1 MASIPKR
8 RPQKCATFAVHS
20 SSSEKERLI
29 VDVIESV
36 AISSRAAMTTHALAR
51 IAPARA
57 PAKTPERGA
66 SSLGGRYAARHAHRR
81 GSVARAAFED
91 SSEAT
96 ASTSWSPSSGASSE
110 RASARAPYAGPPRVV
125 VLGGGF
131 GGLYT
136 ALKLDARKDGW
147 KDDAPPR
154 VTLVDRADRFVFKPM
169 LYELVNETM
178 KDWEVCPS
186 FEDLLRPT
194 EIRFKNAAVVDVRP
208 NDEDKRGPMSRGG
221 VVVLDD
227 DSTLEYDYLV
237 VGVGAAVGDSGVPG
251 AAERAV
257 PLNSL
262 EDARVLAGALRD
274 METKRSASARMMT
287 KNADDESRL
296 KKETE
301 EELYV
306 PKVAVV
312 GGGYSGCELA
322 GVVAERLCRNGAAA
336 RVDLFASADGILP
349 SAPRGQREST
359 QKRLEKLGVTVLA
372 GARATAVR
380 GAPESSEETSE
391 PRSDK
396 ASVRLVEPST
406 RAALAWRGA
415 DGDERLEVYDA
426 VCWSVGS
433 TVQCPPSWPFKR
445 CDRSGK
451 IAVDS
456 TLRAAGYDDVFAV
469 GDVARIVR
477 SNAASSSSP
486 RPGDAGFEEYATKE
500 SFAAAPPSPP
510 DLPSTAQVA
519 FQQADY
525 ASWNVWA
532 AVANKPALPFK
543 YQHIGDMMTT
553 GSFDAAVALPVG
565 DATIDGVAGALL
577 RRAAY
582 LYRMPTDEH
591 RVKLAGAW
599 LVNAAEAV
607 REKGAAGALEE
618 YLGLEVPEELKT
630 LEKMLPKPP
639 GF

>member
-1 MASIPKR
+1 
-8 RPQKCATFAVHS
+8 
-20 SSSEKERLI
+20 
-29 VDVIESV
+29 
-36 AISSRAAMTTHALAR
+36 MTTHALAR

-237 VGVGAAVGDSGVPG
+237 VGVGAAVGDGGVPG

-396 ASVRLVEPST
+396 KNASVRLVEPST

-415 DGDERLEVYDA
+415 DGDERSEVYDA
-426 VCWSVGS
+426 VCWTVGS

-445 CDRSGK
+445 CDRRSSK

-469 GDVARIVR
+469 GDVARIVC
-477 SNAASSSSP
+477 SNAAN
-486 RPGDAGFEEYATKE
+486 DV
-500 SFAAAPPSPP
+500 PPSPP

-577 RRAAY
+577 RRVAY

-607 REKGAAGALEE
+607 KEKGAAGALEE

>member
-1 MASIPKR
+1 M
-8 RPQKCATFAVHS
+8 
-20 SSSEKERLI
+20 
-29 VDVIESV
+29 
-36 AISSRAAMTTHALAR
+36 MTHALAR

-57 PAKTPERGA
+57 PAKTPGRGA
-66 SSLGGRYAARHAHRR
+66 SSLGGRDAARHAHRR

-96 ASTSWSPSSGASSE
+96 ASASWSPSSGASSE
-110 RASARAPYAGPPRVV
+110 VASARAPYAGPPRVV

-194 EIRFKNAAVVDVRP
+194 DVRFKNAAVVDVRP
-208 NDEDKRGPMSRGG
+208 NDEERRGPTSRGG

-227 DSTLEYDYLV
+227 DSELEYDYLV
-237 VGVGAAVGDSGVPG
+237 VGVGAAVGDGGVPG

-262 EDARVLAGALRD
+262 EDARTLAGALRD
-274 METKRSASARMMT
+274 METKRSARTMI
-287 KNADDESRL
+287 KNDESRL
-296 KKETE
+296 EETE
-301 EELYV
+301 EDAYV
-306 PKVAVV
+306 PRVAVV

-322 GVVAERLCRNGAAA
+322 GVVAERLTRDGAAA

-349 SAPRGQREST
+349 SAPRGQRAST
-359 QKRLEKLGVTVLA
+359 NARLERLGVTVLA
-372 GARATAVR
+372 GARAVAVR
-380 GAPESSEETSE
+380 GAPDREETSF
-391 PRSDK
+391 RNNF
-396 ASVRLVEPST
+396 VEPST

-426 VCWSVGS
+426 VCWTVGS
-433 TVQCPPSWPFKR
+433 TVTCPASWPFLR

-451 IAVDS
+451 IAVDKS
-456 TLRAAGYDDVFAV
+456 LRAVGYDDVFAV
-469 GDVARIVR
+469 GDVAEIVFR
-477 SNAASSSSP
+477 DGSGASNES
-486 RPGDAGFEEYATKE
+486 K

-510 DLPSTAQVA
+510 SLPSTAQVA

-525 ASWNVWA
+525 AAWNVWA

-618 YLGLEVPEELKT
+618 YLGLEVPEELKR

-639 GF
+639 GFDL

>member
-1 MASIPKR
+1 
-8 RPQKCATFAVHS
+8 V
-20 SSSEKERLI
+20 
-29 VDVIESV
+29 
-36 AISSRAAMTTHALAR
+36 
-51 IAPARA
+51 
-57 PAKTPERGA
+57 
-66 SSLGGRYAARHAHRR
+66 
-81 GSVARAAFED
+81 
-91 SSEAT
+91 
-96 ASTSWSPSSGASSE
+96 
-110 RASARAPYAGPPRVV
+110 
-125 VLGGGF
+125 
-131 GGLYT
+131 
-136 ALKLDARKDGW
+136 
-147 KDDAPPR
+147 
-154 VTLVDRADRFVFKPM
+154 RF
-169 LYELVNETM
+169 
-178 KDWEVCPS
+178 
-186 FEDLLRPT
+186 
-194 EIRFKNAAVVDVRP
+194 
-208 NDEDKRGPMSRGG
+208 
-221 VVVLDD
+221 
-227 DSTLEYDYLV
+227 
-237 VGVGAAVGDSGVPG
+237 
-251 AAERAV
+251 
-257 PLNSL
+257 
-262 EDARVLAGALRD
+262 
-274 METKRSASARMMT
+274 
-287 KNADDESRL
+287 
-296 KKETE
+296 
-301 EELYV
+301 
-306 PKVAVV
+306 
-312 GGGYSGCELA
+312 
-322 GVVAERLCRNGAAA
+322 
-336 RVDLFASADGILP
+336 
-349 SAPRGQREST
+349 
-359 QKRLEKLGVTVLA
+359 
-372 GARATAVR
+372 
-380 GAPESSEETSE
+380 
-391 PRSDK
+391 
-396 ASVRLVEPST
+396 VEPST

-426 VCWSVGS
+426 VCWTVGS
-433 TVQCPPSWPFKR
+433 TVQCPPSWPFER

-469 GDVARIVR
+469 GDVARIVSG
-477 SNAASSSSP
+477 SNAQPFSSSP
-486 RPGDAGFEEYATKE
+486 RPGDAGFEEYSYAEKE

>member
-1 MASIPKR
+1 
-8 RPQKCATFAVHS
+8 
-20 SSSEKERLI
+20 
-29 VDVIESV
+29 
-36 AISSRAAMTTHALAR
+36 MTTHALAR

-237 VGVGAAVGDSGVPG
+237 VGVGAAVGDGGVPG

-396 ASVRLVEPST
+396 KNASVRLVEPST

-415 DGDERLEVYDA
+415 DGDERSEVYDA
-426 VCWSVGS
+426 VCWTVGS

-445 CDRSGK
+445 CDRRSSK
-451 IAVDS
+451 MAVDS

-469 GDVARIVR
+469 GDVARIVC
-477 SNAASSSSP
+477 SNAASSSSQ
-486 RPGDAGFEEYATKE
+486 E

-607 REKGAAGALEE
+607 KEKGAAGALEE